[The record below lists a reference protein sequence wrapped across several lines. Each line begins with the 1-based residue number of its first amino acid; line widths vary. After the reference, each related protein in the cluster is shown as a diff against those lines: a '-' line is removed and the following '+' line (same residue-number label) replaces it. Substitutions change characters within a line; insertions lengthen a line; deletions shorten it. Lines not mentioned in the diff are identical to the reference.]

1 MFVNRLEFSLLI
13 GQCDVSCELCVNLK
27 HLTLASHAT
36 AWIWSLFERNNYLKK
51 KCTQNDISV
60 IIYSRCSEPV
70 EQVPR
75 ILKLYD
81 SFVSGTNRNAKT
93 PTHLW
98 NLICIYRLSQ
108 VRRHIELNK
117 AVRDKHTHC
126 IKFLDRN
133 FHKSFFL
140 QKVFFLGKTVL
151 PRDNRYVVTQ
161 QYNPLN
167 ACHSQL
173 HFHFCQKWK
182 LKMALPS
189 LRSICQVWH
198 QQKILQ
204 TGTLGYDDEK
214 KQFVGI

>member
-60 IIYSRCSEPV
+60 IIYSRRSEPV

-117 AVRDKHTHC
+117 AERDKLTQ
-126 IKFLDRN
+126 
-133 FHKSFFL
+133 S
-140 QKVFFLGKTVL
+140 KVYLSGLTSAKNIANWHVRLWWWEETICWNIAQL
-151 PRDNRYVVTQ
+151 ITQ
-161 QYNPLN
+161 
-167 ACHSQL
+167 
-173 HFHFCQKWK
+173 
-182 LKMALPS
+182 
-189 LRSICQVWH
+189 RS
-198 QQKILQ
+198 
-204 TGTLGYDDEK
+204 
-214 KQFVGI
+214 

>member
-60 IIYSRCSEPV
+60 IIYSRRSEPV

-117 AVRDKHTHC
+117 AVRDKLTHC

-133 FHKSFFL
+133 FHKSFFPSGS
-140 QKVFFLGKTVL
+140 FFSGKDRSSTGQSLCRYTTVQSIK
-151 PRDNRYVVTQ
+151 R
-161 QYNPLN
+161 
-167 ACHSQL
+167 
-173 HFHFCQKWK
+173 
-182 LKMALPS
+182 MS
-189 LRSICQVWH
+189 LTASFSFLS
-198 QQKILQ
+198 KI
-204 TGTLGYDDEK
+204 
-214 KQFVGI
+214 